1 MWKLNNTLLNNQWVK
16 GEIKREIK
24 KYLETNKKENTT
36 EILDLKYTMIKLKIL
51 IESLNRLNQAEE
63 RISEFKD
70 KSSDIIQSEEQKEK
84 RIKRN
89 KERLRVL

>member
-1 MWKLNNTLLNNQWVK
+1 MNKMRSST
-16 GEIKREIK
+16 KRYVIK
-24 KYLETNKKENTT
+24 KNQT

-70 KSSDIIQSEEQKEK
+70 KSFEIIQSEDQKGK
-84 RIKRN
+84 RMRKD
-89 KERLRVL
+89 RV